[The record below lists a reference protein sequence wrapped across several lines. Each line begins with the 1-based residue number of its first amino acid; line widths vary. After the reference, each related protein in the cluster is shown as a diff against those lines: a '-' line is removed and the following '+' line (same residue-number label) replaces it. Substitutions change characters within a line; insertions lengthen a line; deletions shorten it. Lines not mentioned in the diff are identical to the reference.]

1 MPKRKAQP
9 LHNALHKGMA
19 IAGIVLT
26 CCSTLQA
33 AEASPYRLQVGS
45 QAFRLQLPDRTDHL
59 PYADLVR
66 AAAQRHQLEPAL
78 LHAVIAQESG
88 YQASAV
94 SQAGAQGL
102 MQLMPATAARFGV
115 RDSHAP
121 AQNIEAGARYLR
133 LLLNRYQQNL
143 DLALAAYNAGEGAVD
158 AHGRNIPPY
167 AETRRYVPRVKDRYA
182 TVREAGNPYRLQ
194 QGAVSA
200 LRPDRSVETTAS
212 QQQQATD

>member
-1 MPKRKAQP
+1 MPRLDACGGVGI
-9 LHNALHKGMA
+9 LLAGLL
-19 IAGIVLT
+19 IAS
-26 CCSTLQA
+26 STLAA
-33 AEASPYRLQVGS
+33 AEASPYRLQVADN
-45 QAFRLQLPDRTDHL
+45 AFRLQLPDRTDHL

-88 YQASAV
+88 YQAGAV

-182 TVREAGNPYRLQ
+182 IVRDAGNPYRLQ
-194 QGAVSA
+194 QRAVSRV
-200 LRPDRSVETTAS
+200 RPTAS
-212 QQQQATD
+212 DVTAAEQQPQGAD

>member
-1 MPKRKAQP
+1 MQKFDAD
-9 LHNALHKGMA
+9 A
-19 IAGIVLT
+19 IAGVLLT
-26 CCSTLQA
+26 GALLACCGTLQA
-33 AEASPYRLQVGS
+33 AEASPYRLQVAS
-45 QAFRLQLPDRTDHL
+45 NAFRLQLPDRTDHL
-59 PYADLVR
+59 PYAELVR
-66 AAAQRHQLEPAL
+66 AAAERHQLEPAL

-88 YQASAV
+88 YQTGAV
-94 SQAGAQGL
+94 SGAGAQGL

-182 TVREAGNPYRLQ
+182 TVRDAGNPYRLQ

-200 LRPDRSVETTAS
+200 LRPRASDVTTAG
-212 QQQQATD
+212 QQQQGAD